1 MIREKVSEKTQ
12 RIRREFAKQILNLMT
27 SAFGLV
33 AALAWNEFIKELIDK
48 YISPFFGE
56 SSGLISKLI
65 YALLITLLAVL
76 ITYNLSRFAE
86 QKD

>member
-33 AALAWNEFIKELIDK
+33 AALAWNEFIKELIYK